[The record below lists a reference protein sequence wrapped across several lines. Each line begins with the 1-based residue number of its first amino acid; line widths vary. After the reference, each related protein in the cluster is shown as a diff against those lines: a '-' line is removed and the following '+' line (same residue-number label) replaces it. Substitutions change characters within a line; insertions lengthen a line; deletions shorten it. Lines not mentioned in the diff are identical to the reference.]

1 MKWIKFSAMAAIVA
15 FCLMFSSFASA
26 QKAEKPEECPEGKIA
41 ISSGISTGTY
51 FKCVNTIVDLDNA
64 LMCHYKGSTGGFENL
79 DLLCNRVVDAALV
92 QDDVMDYQ
100 ARNNPMIKKKLRTLA
115 PLFGS
120 SAHLIVKTEGF
131 KEKTGGMFS
140 SGKTV
145 IIKTLGDC
153 KGRPI
158 AAFASGVP
166 TATIINERTGL
177 QMQIYEAKSDAE
189 GLKWVK
195 EGKVAMFIAMG
206 GMPIGWLAKEGSDIT
221 LANVEDVYMKMM
233 GLPYYAH
240 KLSYKNLGVYGIT
253 AITARNSL
261 IVFDYRGP
269 KAEQLMRIKDLLRE
283 NLEAIKESKKSH
295 PAWQDVEDIDADPH
309 WEKYNPPAS
318 AMSTPRRA
326 PETPKAEMPE
336 KPTPAKKRGR

>member
-1 MKWIKFSAMAAIVA
+1 MKWIKFSAMAAMVA

-26 QKAEKPEECPEGKIA
+26 QKAEKPEECPESKIA

-51 FKCVNTIVDLDNA
+51 FKCVSTIVDLDKDM
-64 LMCHYKGSTGGFENL
+64 MCHYTGSTGGFQNL

-100 ARNNPMIKKKLRTLA
+100 ARNNPLIKKKLRTLV

-120 SAHLIVKTEGF
+120 SAHLVVKTDGF
-131 KEKTGGMFS
+131 TEKTGGMFS

-145 IIKTLGDC
+145 VIKTLGDC

-166 TATIINERTGL
+166 TATIMNERTGL
-177 QMQIYEAKSDAE
+177 QMQIYEAKSEAE
-189 GLKWVK
+189 GLQWVR

-206 GMPIGWLAKEGSDIT
+206 GQPIGWLAKEKNDIT
-221 LANVEDVYMKMM
+221 LANVEDVFMKMM

-240 KLSYKNLGVYGIT
+240 KLSYNNLGVYGIT

-261 IVFDYRGP
+261 VVFDYRGP
-269 KAEQLMRIKDLLRE
+269 KAEQLIRIKELLRE
-283 NLEAIKESKKSH
+283 NLEAIKENKKSH
-295 PAWQDVEDIDADPH
+295 PAWQDVEDIDADTH
-309 WEKYNPPAS
+309 WEKYNPPVG
-318 AMSTPRRA
+318 AMNAPRRV

-336 KPTPAKKRGR
+336 KPVTTGKKRR